1 MEYEKDYVLR
11 KISDLLGLPIRMY
24 EGNEKVFFY
33 SLVKLPIDPIQL
45 EETSILE
52 KHDDIGYVMDDFS
65 FYYCYLNM
73 ENRKIV
79 VGPITSENST
89 RQFYKLL
96 GLRLSLSIEKID
108 EFIESMTLLSKTSY
122 QSVLET
128 LSLTCYFLT
137 GKKLSSHQYYVEEA
151 RKALTE
157 KKEEKETTTHN
168 SYQIEKE
175 LLSIVRSGDMSR
187 MDSFVESLPYFTS
200 GVLSKNSLG
209 QTKNMFIVSTTLIS
223 RTAIKEGMNI
233 DDALSLSDFYIQKA
247 DTLQSEKEI
256 AILSYRMVKDYTE
269 KVHEIKEMLPLSYQI
284 KSYVL
289 KNLDEPIRIEELTK
303 ELEMPKSTLYR
314 KFKKEMGMSIEDYI
328 NIIKIEKSKDL
339 ILSGS
344 TFTSIAYCLGYS
356 SQSHFTNAFKKVVK
370 MTPSEYRKNKKG

>member
-223 RTAIKEGMNI
+223 RAAIKEGMNI

-344 TFTSIAYCLGYS
+344 SFTSIAYCLGYS

>member
-1 MEYEKDYVLR
+1 MEYEIDYVLKR
-11 KISDLLGLPIRMY
+11 LSDLLGLPIRMY

-33 SLVKLPIDPIQL
+33 SLVKLPVDPIQL

-52 KHDDIGYVMDDFS
+52 KEDDIGYIMDDFS
-65 FYYCYLNM
+65 FYYCYLNI
-73 ENRKIV
+73 ENRKMV

-108 EFIESMTLLSKTSY
+108 EFIESMTLLSKTTY

-128 LSLTCYFLT
+128 LSLTYYFLT
-137 GKKLSSHQYYVEEA
+137 GKKLSSHRYYVEEA
-151 RKALTE
+151 RKALDE
-157 KKEEKETTTHN
+157 KKDNKDATTHN
-168 SYQIEKE
+168 SYQIEKD
-175 LLSIVRSGDMSR
+175 LLSIVQSGDMSK

-200 GVLSKNSLG
+200 GMLSKNSLG

-223 RTAIKEGMNI
+223 RAAIKEGMNI

-256 AILSYRMVKDYTE
+256 AILSYKMVKDYTE
-269 KVHEIKEMLPLSYQI
+269 KVHEIKEMMPLSYQI

-303 ELEMPKSTLYR
+303 ELSMPKSTLYR
-314 KFKKEMGMSIEDYI
+314 KFKKEMGMSVEDYI
-328 NIIKIEKSKDL
+328 NVIKIEKSKEL

-344 TFTSIAYCLGYS
+344 SFASIAYCLGYS
-356 SQSHFTNAFKKVVK
+356 SQSHFTNAFKKVVN
-370 MTPSEYRKNKKG
+370 MTPSEFRKNKKG

>member
-1 MEYEKDYVLR
+1 MEFEKDYVLR

-269 KVHEIKEMLPLSYQI
+269 KVHEIKEMLPLSYRI

-289 KNLDEPIRIEELTK
+289 KNLDEPIRIEKLTK

-344 TFTSIAYCLGYS
+344 SFTSIAYCLGYS